1 MMRRLGTLRSRRLAT
16 LIAGRVG
23 TLIFEE
29 VMQAIRGLP

>member
-1 MMRRLGTLRSRRLAT
+1 MRRLGTLRLRWLAT
-16 LIAGRVG
+16 LIASRVG